1 LEKELQD
8 LSEEL
13 RLLTG
18 TNELLNRSLER
29 SQNAVKEKDKDLA
42 LQRQDFQ
49 LQIRDL
55 TQALAI
61 ETKKA
66 KRFQSDGEKLAQ
78 DCLKLGGDNI
88 ILTKTLR
95 EKENELEL
103 VFDQCSKQV
112 MELKKLHDGNN
123 ELRREVKQRATEQA
137 TLSKDLEDTNER
149 LYNMAQKVFNLVAT
163 LNEKDA
169 WNQKA
174 ELKLGKNKRTI
185 DELIFNKSAMTK
197 RINKDKE
204 VKVKLGGEVKKLQQS
219 TAEFRKSASDYESK
233 YKKQTNSKHKISA
246 NLQSK
251 VLKIKRLEN
260 QRQQLRGVKE
270 NQKRMR
276 EQEKDNQVHDNIG
289 HLRAGNCMLQ
299 SKIERTE
306 KEKLKLRLSL
316 KDMEREIDGLVKSH
330 SKALKVQ
337 EKKLRNDSSQ
347 EKGKDLRSNDGLFGK
362 LVTTLKSK
370 SYSTCVEEMLRTF
383 KIDDKTFFSWCADP
397 ATLIGKLAER
407 FSRLKNS
414 VELSHFLKRSN
425 CEAGELLELLS
436 ETNASLSAELHEMA
450 AAKEKAIMRLAA
462 VMVRPKDLLNEKGV
476 VLSLND
482 SEVNDREV
490 GALAE
495 AVSQSNN
502 IIRLDLRGNGI
513 TSKGFV
519 ELVYGALDSS
529 RLKKLNL
536 RGNRINEIGLIDA
549 YRICSSRCDAGC
561 PIEFAT
567 EDGARIAVMNVP
579 MSERKLIIDLRAN
592 MITQK
597 HLEDLEILLKGV
609 KNTQSALKSES
620 KSLGHRMKV
629 WLRQEKLEV
638 IRSKQEKVERLR
650 SKPTRAPVTGVI
662 STKDIL
668 ERAQKELELAKVCS
682 DLEGLVLD
690 AGEKKHKLA
699 SSRKDG
705 AHIQGKLDSEP
716 PKTDSKVS
724 RKIKKVAV
732 PSGSKLIHRLRKSAL
747 RHPVKPCQ

>member
-1 LEKELQD
+1 
-8 LSEEL
+8 
-13 RLLTG
+13 
-18 TNELLNRSLER
+18 
-29 SQNAVKEKDKDLA
+29 
-42 LQRQDFQ
+42 
-49 LQIRDL
+49 
-55 TQALAI
+55 
-61 ETKKA
+61 
-66 KRFQSDGEKLAQ
+66 
-78 DCLKLGGDNI
+78 
-88 ILTKTLR
+88 
-95 EKENELEL
+95 
-103 VFDQCSKQV
+103 
-112 MELKKLHDGNN
+112 
-123 ELRREVKQRATEQA
+123 
-137 TLSKDLEDTNER
+137 
-149 LYNMAQKVFNLVAT
+149 
-163 LNEKDA
+163 
-169 WNQKA
+169 
-174 ELKLGKNKRTI
+174 
-185 DELIFNKSAMTK
+185 
-197 RINKDKE
+197 
-204 VKVKLGGEVKKLQQS
+204 
-219 TAEFRKSASDYESK
+219 
-233 YKKQTNSKHKISA
+233 
-246 NLQSK
+246 
-251 VLKIKRLEN
+251 
-260 QRQQLRGVKE
+260 
-270 NQKRMR
+270 
-276 EQEKDNQVHDNIG
+276 
-289 HLRAGNCMLQ
+289 
-299 SKIERTE
+299 
-306 KEKLKLRLSL
+306 
-316 KDMEREIDGLVKSH
+316 
-330 SKALKVQ
+330 
-337 EKKLRNDSSQ
+337 
-347 EKGKDLRSNDGLFGK
+347 
-362 LVTTLKSK
+362 
-370 SYSTCVEEMLRTF
+370 
-383 KIDDKTFFSWCADP
+383 
-397 ATLIGKLAER
+397 
-407 FSRLKNS
+407 
-414 VELSHFLKRSN
+414 
-425 CEAGELLELLS
+425 
-436 ETNASLSAELHEMA
+436 MA